1 MDITSPEN
9 RKLTSRTDD
18 YQLFLAKAFDV
29 PVYVEH
35 GVDIGI
41 SGMDVLLEQGSDVL
55 VPLELPFGKCRLS
68 LAMPEW
74 NVKEPEELDGYSI
87 GTTYVN
93 IVRKYF
99 DEMGVDVEVFKL
111 NGAVELAPSIGIA
124 DAIVD
129 IVESG
134 STLKANGMVEVHKLM
149 DISAILIVNRVSQ
162 KIKYENVNA
171 LIRNIR
177 KVIKDGY

>member
-1 MDITSPEN
+1 MSSN
-9 RKLTSRTDD
+9 GD
-18 YQLFLAKAFDV
+18 YELYLAKAFDV

-35 GVDIGI
+35 GIDIGI

-55 VPLELPFGKCRLS
+55 VPLELPFGKCRMS

-74 NVKEPEELDGYSI
+74 NIKDIDEIDGYSI
-87 GTTYVN
+87 GTKYVD
-93 IVRKYF
+93 IVRRF
-99 DEMGVDVEVFKL
+99 FAERDIDVDVFKL
-111 NGAVELAPSIGIA
+111 NGAIELAPNIGIA
-124 DAIVD
+124 DGIVD

-134 STLKANGMVEVHKLM
+134 NTLRANQMVEVHKIM

-162 KIKYENVNA
+162 KTKYREINTLVK
-171 LIRNIR
+171 NIR